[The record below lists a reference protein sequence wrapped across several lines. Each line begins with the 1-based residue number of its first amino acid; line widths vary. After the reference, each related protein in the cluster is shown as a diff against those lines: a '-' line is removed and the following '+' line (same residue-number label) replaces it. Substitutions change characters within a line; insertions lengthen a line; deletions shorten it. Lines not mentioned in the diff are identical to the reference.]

1 MFFRSPL
8 KLWLSPCNHSDTE
21 QKWYFTNYEEE
32 GIPAIEEVEENDHDE
47 LWEGGKE
54 ISSLGSND

>member
-1 MFFRSPL
+1 MCSRSPL

-32 GIPAIEEVEENDHDE
+32 GIPAITDQAEHDE
-47 LWEGGKE
+47 L
-54 ISSLGSND
+54 

>member
-1 MFFRSPL
+1 MQENLCNQKFFRSPL

-32 GIPAIEEVEENDHDE
+32 GIPAIEEEEETDHDE
-47 LWEGGKE
+47 L
-54 ISSLGSND
+54 